1 MILHV
6 LINELYKGNHFN
18 GIFFLKI
25 DALLLF
31 NYKKNSRFKKNTKE
45 MNFQIKELLALF
57 GPPTMHSLCK
67 KH

>member
-6 LINELYKGNHFN
+6 LINELYKGNYFN

-31 NYKKNSRFKKNTKE
+31 NYKKY
-45 MNFQIKELLALF
+45 
-57 GPPTMHSLCK
+57 
-67 KH
+67 